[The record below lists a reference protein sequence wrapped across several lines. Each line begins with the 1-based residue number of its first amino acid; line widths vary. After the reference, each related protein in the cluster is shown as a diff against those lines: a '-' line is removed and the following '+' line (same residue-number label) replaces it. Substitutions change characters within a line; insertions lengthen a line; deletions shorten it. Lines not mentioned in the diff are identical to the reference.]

1 MIRSTVPPPT
11 SCRRRVLNKLYI
23 FVGTFIIA
31 VLVGGLIGPFF
42 IDWTAYREVFEEEA
56 SKALGH
62 PVRVAGAA
70 DARLLPAPAITFT
83 DVRVG
88 ESEGKAL
95 ARIDEIGIRMELMP
109 LLRGEFQIT
118 ELTAEK
124 PVVSAA
130 IDDAGRLDWFL
141 TTDNRTP
148 INPDKVIFD
157 QVRISNGTLRLID
170 GRRDNIWALDGVN
183 FEGSARSLFGPFRA
197 EGEFVYEE
205 QTTDFRIAT
214 GRTDDLGN
222 LRVTMQVGPQD
233 VPVTLSTDGKLSNSE
248 GGPVYEGGY
257 TFKAYADQTDGT
269 QTAEPPIR
277 SQGRFSLTSADL
289 EMPEFVIAMGPASVA
304 STLEGQARILF
315 GDTPRFDVQLRTD
328 QIDLDRSIGR
338 GPAQPARPSQVSSLL
353 AQLALATPTEL
364 GVEGR
369 MRLDVG
375 SIVLGGSIVEQ
386 LAFDAVND
394 RDGWRVDKFEARF
407 PGRTALVASGRV
419 AKDPE
424 GQTPEF
430 KGQVRLASLQPG
442 RFAVWAR
449 PNQPVPGTPPPAV
462 RLQARTVFGL
472 EHLLLEEITG
482 SLGDDALTGSIDLKT
497 PLGARSQLA
506 MTIDADR
513 LDMDAINDLTRLLSG
528 RDALAA
534 AAVTDNVSVDLT
546 AARLV
551 SEGVNAQD
559 VVIDASLAD
568 GVLDMR
574 RIQMDDIAGAN
585 ISATGKLQSIFT
597 KPIGELSAQIDAQ
610 DLSGIVTLLAPY
622 IDTLPIYDAVTL
634 AAPALAP
641 ANLETRFVS
650 KDVPEGLKA
659 DLQITGTAGG
669 SPLSFVGQYVGRPDV
684 PESGEVTFTLAA
696 DAEDS
701 SRLLRQFAI
710 PAEPAATAR
719 PGALSLSGQGSLEAG
734 IFSSLVA
741 DLAGTRMNA
750 EGFIRPG
757 RGAALG
763 FDGSL
768 TLTTKAINPLLAM
781 AGISFTG
788 ALQDELGLSEGFAVD
803 LAGQVSLDGA
813 RLDAEIASAAID
825 GAEFRGSGTVDLAG
839 DVPSMVGD
847 FVLDRLSLPWALSL
861 GMGKDPFAF
870 VIDDTVWSDNPFK
883 VTAFGDLELAIGL
896 RATVLDISDSLSADD
911 AGVTITASSG
921 NLGVEVTD
929 AGFAGGLLS
938 GIVNIRNTLGSIV
951 MDGNLSLSEAA
962 LEEVVWRPEGRAAAL
977 GALNVTANFEGNGNS
992 MLDLVS
998 SLTGGGTL
1006 LVENGEFR
1014 NINPIAFRRAM
1025 RATDAGLELEEE
1037 KIKDVFMQHID
1048 GGELPFNSVQ
1058 GAFSLVSGE
1067 LRARSISVEAEN
1079 GSALGGGSIDLIN
1092 FVLDSEWNLKM
1103 DAGENAVVGA
1113 DQQIGILFEGPL
1125 ESPEREIDVSAL
1137 TGFLTLRAFETEV
1150 ERIEN
1155 QEVDFMEK
1163 ERFGR
1168 ELRILRE
1175 RRERREA
1182 AESGPV
1188 NPAPNVDTPA
1198 NDNNL
1203 PAQENLEDRVRS
1215 ILQNAN

>member
-1 MIRSTVPPPT
+1 M
-11 SCRRRVLNKLYI
+11 
-23 FVGTFIIA
+23 A
-31 VLVGGLIGPFF
+31 GLIGPFF
-42 IDWTAYREVFEEEA
+42 VDWTAYREVFEEEA

-118 ELTAEK
+118 ELTAER

-148 INPDKVIFD
+148 IDPDKVSFD

-183 FEGSARSLFGPFRA
+183 FEGGARSLFGPFRA
-197 EGEFVYEE
+197 EGEFTYEE
-205 QTTDFRIAT
+205 QPTNFRIAT

-222 LRVTMQVGPQD
+222 LRVTMQVGPQN

-257 TFKAYADQTDGT
+257 TFKAYADQAEG
-269 QTAEPPIR
+269 QQSSEPPIR

-289 EMPEFVIAMGPASVA
+289 EMPEFIIAMGPASVA
-304 STLEGQARILF
+304 STLEGQTRILF
-315 GDTPRFDVQLRTD
+315 GDTPRFDVRLRTD
-328 QIDLDRSIGR
+328 QIDLDRSIGK

-375 SIVLGGSIVEQ
+375 AIVLGGGIVEQ
-386 LAFDAVND
+386 LAFDASND
-394 RDGWRVDKFEARF
+394 RDGWRVDNFEARF

-419 AKDPE
+419 AKDPD
-424 GQTPEF
+424 GATPEF
-430 KGQVRLASLQPG
+430 KGRIRLASLQPG

-462 RLQARTVFGL
+462 QLQAQTVFGL
-472 EHLLLEEITG
+472 EHLLLEEISG
-482 SLGDDALTGSIDLKT
+482 SLGDDALSGSIDLKT

-506 MTIDADR
+506 MTIEAER

-528 RDALAA
+528 RDAMAA
-534 AAVTDNVSVDLT
+534 AAVTDNVSVDLKAT
-546 AARLV
+546 RLV
-551 SEGVNAQD
+551 SEGVNARD
-559 VVIDASLAD
+559 VIIDASLAD
-568 GVLDMR
+568 GLLDMR
-574 RIQMDDIAGAN
+574 RVQMDDVAGAN
-585 ISATGKLQSIFT
+585 ISASGKLEGIFT
-597 KPIGELSAQIDAQ
+597 KPVGELSAQIDAQ
-610 DLSGIVTLLAPY
+610 DLTGVVTLLAPY
-622 IDTLPIYDAVTL
+622 IDGLPIYDAITL

-641 ANLETRFVS
+641 ANLTTRFVS
-650 KDVPEGLKA
+650 QDVPEGLKA
-659 DLQITGTAGG
+659 DLQVMGTAGG
-669 SPLSFVGQYVGRPDV
+669 SPLSLSSQYLGRPDAL
-684 PESGEVTFTLAA
+684 ESGEVTFTLAA

-710 PAEPAATAR
+710 PAELAVTAR
-719 PGALSLSGQGSLEAG
+719 PGALSLSGQGSLDAG

-757 RGAALG
+757 RGTALG

-781 AGISFTG
+781 AGISFAG

-803 LAGQVSLDGA
+803 LAGQVSLDGG
-813 RLDAEIASAAID
+813 RLDAEVASASID
-825 GAEFRGSGTVDLAG
+825 GAEFRGSGTFDLTG
-839 DVPSMVGD
+839 DAPSVVGD
-847 FVLDRLSLPWALSL
+847 FVVDRLSLPWALSL
-861 GMGKDPFAF
+861 GMGEDPFAF
-870 VIDDTVWSDNPFK
+870 VIDETIWSQDPFN
-883 VTAFGDLELAIGL
+883 VTAFNDLELAVGL
-896 RATVLDISDSLSADD
+896 RATVLDISDTLAADN

-938 GIVNIRNTLGSIV
+938 GIVNIRNTLGSVV

-962 LEEVVWRPEGRAAAL
+962 LEEVVWRSEGRAAAL
-977 GALNVTANFEGNGNS
+977 GALNVTADFEGSGDS

-1014 NINPIAFRRAM
+1014 NVNPIAFRRAM

-1037 KIKDVFMQHID
+1037 KIKEVFVAHVD
-1048 GGELPFNSVQ
+1048 DGELPFNSVQ

-1067 LRARSISVEAEN
+1067 LRARSISVEADN
-1079 GSALGGGSIDLIN
+1079 GSALGGGNIDLIN
-1092 FVLDSEWNLKM
+1092 FILDSEWTLRI
-1103 DAGENAVVGA
+1103 DAGENAVIGA
-1113 DQQIGILFEGPL
+1113 EQQIGISFEGPL
-1125 ESPEREIDVSAL
+1125 ENPEREIDVSAL
-1137 TGFLTLRAFETEV
+1137 TGFLTVRAFETEV
-1150 ERIEN
+1150 QRIEN

-1175 RRERREA
+1175 RRKREEGA
-1182 AESGPV
+1182 RSGAVTSPTS
-1188 NPAPNVDTPA
+1188 NAT
-1198 NDNNL
+1198 NDNA
-1203 PAQENLEDRVRS
+1203 PAEENLEDRVRS

>member
-1 MIRSTVPPPT
+1 MRSRT
-11 SCRRRVLNKLYI
+11 CRRRVLNKLYI
-23 FVGTFIIA
+23 FVGTLIIA

-70 DARLLPAPAITFT
+70 DARLLPSPAITFT

-95 ARIDEIGIRMELMP
+95 ARIEKIGIRMELMP

-118 ELTAEK
+118 ELNAEN

-141 TTDNRTP
+141 TTDTRTP
-148 INPDKVIFD
+148 IDPDKVIFD

-170 GRRDNIWALDGVN
+170 GRRDNIWELDGVN

-197 EGEFVYEE
+197 EGDFTYEN
-205 QTTDFRIAT
+205 QPTKFRIAT

-222 LRVTMQVGPQD
+222 LRVTMQVNPENA
-233 VPVTLSTDGKLSNSE
+233 PVSLSTDGKLSNSE

-257 TFKAYADQTDGT
+257 TFKAYADLQEG
-269 QTAEPPIR
+269 QQAAEPPIR
-277 SQGRFSLTSADL
+277 SQGQFSLTSADL
-289 EMPEFVIAMGPASVA
+289 EMPEFLIAMGPASVA

-315 GDTPRFDVQLRTD
+315 GDTPRFDVSLRTD

-375 SIVLGGSIVEQ
+375 AIVLGGGIVES
-386 LAFDAVND
+386 LAFDASND
-394 RDGWRVDKFEARF
+394 LDGWRVDKFEARF
-407 PGRTALVASGRV
+407 PGRTAVVASGRV

-424 GQTPEF
+424 TPTPEF
-430 KGQVRLASLQPG
+430 KGQISLASLQPG
-442 RFAVWAR
+442 RFAIWAR

-462 RLQARTVFGL
+462 RLQARTVFGF
-472 EHLLLEEITG
+472 EHLLLEGITG
-482 SLGDDALTGSIDLKT
+482 SLGDDALSGAIDLKT

-506 MTIDADR
+506 MTINAER

-528 RDALAA
+528 RDAMGA
-534 AAVTDNVSVDLT
+534 AAVTDNVSINLN

-551 SEGVNAQD
+551 SEGVNARD
-559 VVIDASLAD
+559 VIIDASLAD
-568 GVLDMR
+568 GLLDMR
-574 RIQMDDIAGAN
+574 RIQMDDVAGAN
-585 ISATGKLQSIFT
+585 ILASGRLENIFN
-597 KPIGELSAQIDAQ
+597 KPIGTLSAELDAQ
-610 DLSGIVTLLAPY
+610 DLSGVVTLLAPY
-622 IDTLPIYDAVTL
+622 IDGLPIFGAIKL

-641 ANLETRFVS
+641 ANLKTQFVS
-650 KDVPEGLKA
+650 EEAPEGLKA
-659 DLQITGTAGG
+659 ELQVTGTAGG
-669 SPLSFVGQYVGRPDV
+669 SPLSLSSQYVGRPDV
-684 PESGEVTFTLAA
+684 LESGEVTFTLAA

-701 SRLLRQFAI
+701 SRLLRQFSI
-710 PAEPAATAR
+710 PAESSVTAR

-734 IFSSLVA
+734 IFSSFVA
-741 DLAGTRMNA
+741 DLAGTRINA

-757 RGAALG
+757 RGTALG

-768 TLTTKAINPLLAM
+768 TLTTKAINPLLSM

-803 LAGQVSLDGA
+803 LAGQVSLDGG
-813 RLDAEIASAAID
+813 RMDAEIASASID
-825 GAEFRGSGTVDLAG
+825 GAEFRGSGTFDLTA
-839 DVPSMVGD
+839 DEPSVVGD
-847 FVLDRLSLPWALSL
+847 FVVDRLSLPWALSL
-861 GMGKDPFAF
+861 GMGEDPFAF
-870 VIDDTVWSDNPFK
+870 VIDETIWSSNPFK

-896 RATVLDISDSLSADD
+896 RASVLEISDNLVADD
-911 AGVTITASSG
+911 AGVTITASAG

-938 GIVNIRNTLGSIV
+938 GIVNIRNTLGSVV
-951 MDGNLSLSEAA
+951 MNGNMSLSEAA

-977 GALNVTANFEGNGNS
+977 GALNVTADFEGNGGS

-1006 LVENGEFR
+1006 LLENGEFR

-1037 KIKDVFMQHID
+1037 KIKEVFMAHIND
-1048 GGELPFNSVQ
+1048 GELPFESVQ
-1058 GAFSLVSGE
+1058 GAFSIVSGE

-1079 GSALGGGSIDLIN
+1079 GSALGGGSMDLVN
-1092 FVLDSEWNLKM
+1092 FVLDSEWKLRM

-1113 DQQIGILFEGPL
+1113 DQQINILFEGPL
-1125 ESPEREIDVSAL
+1125 EKPEREIDVSAL

-1150 ERIEN
+1150 QRIEN

-1175 RRERREA
+1175 RRERKEVVKNETTNIAPDNATNDNVLVPDAA
-1182 AESGPV
+1182 AE
-1188 NPAPNVDTPA
+1188 
-1198 NDNNL
+1198 
-1203 PAQENLEDRVRS
+1203 ENLEDRVRS